1 MPSAAGIQTL
11 GHDDMTAEVRLVRRL
26 AHRRLRDVFD
36 RDRDGLNLADFEKGL
51 VKISQHQQQNH
62 YRECG
67 ADFELPRGSLFPG
80 HVTYPLSA

>member
-1 MPSAAGIQTL
+1 
-11 GHDDMTAEVRLVRRL
+11 MTGELRLVRRL
-26 AHRRLRDVFD
+26 SRRGLRDVFNSD
-36 RDRDGLNLADFEKGL
+36 RDRLNLADFEKGL

-67 ADFELPRGSLFPG
+67 ADFELPRGSLFSG